1 MEWVTSMAWEDKST
15 QTEPIPVDELLE
27 VIRTNAQITLDLVLK
42 LCAEKNRSE

>member
-1 MEWVTSMAWEDKST
+1 MAWEDKST

-42 LCAEKNRSE
+42 LCAEKKRSE